1 MLRSECVGFDGP
13 AVALVCPYIPP
24 PGVRLSSDV
33 RFQPSSEPIDYR
45 HTATPGRELALS
57 NQSVD
62 YIREMHERFDRLKAN
77 TYTGP
82 TRTMAEALAGWGV
95 ALPPRAAL

>member
-1 MLRSECVGFDGP
+1 MPTIIVR
-13 AVALVCPYIPP
+13 A
-24 PGVRLSSDV
+24 GVRLSSDV

-62 YIREMHERFDRLKAN
+62 YIREKHERFDRLKAN

-82 TRTMAEALAGWGV
+82 TRTMEEALAGWGV

>member
-1 MLRSECVGFDGP
+1 MTEVLT
-13 AVALVCPYIPP
+13 
-24 PGVRLSSDV
+24 DV
-33 RFQPSSEPIDYR
+33 FGQPSSEPIDYR

-77 TYTGP
+77 THTGP